1 MLDRLLQSS
10 TAGTEIK
17 RLRERMIIRS
27 HFRRDVVAR
36 GKEPARSG
44 RFGTV
49 GMSGVSAFAT
59 PPTPSRA
66 AEGSVEVGRR
76 LAPFFGGKLAR
87 ADDVSN

>member
-17 RLRERMIIRS
+17 RLRERMNIRT

-36 GKEPARSG
+36 GKEPAWSG
-44 RFGTV
+44 RFGTT

-59 PPTPSRA
+59 RGHPR
-66 AEGSVEVGRR
+66 ERLR